1 MGMCVD
7 CRLSELLPLSTALG
21 YPVQVA
27 APTLLSQLAVTCL
40 PTVVQLTAASNEGTS
55 EIRP

>member
-7 CRLSELLPLSTALG
+7 CRLGDVLPLSTALG

-27 APTLLSQLAVTCL
+27 APAVLTQLAVTCV
-40 PTVVQLTAASNEGTS
+40 PTIVQLVATGINAAE
-55 EIRP
+55 EVRP